1 MGPCGI
7 LLSVAFWWCNVAVV
21 SADWVSHGPEGGNIR
36 ALQIDPTRPG
46 TLYVG
51 TVADDFS
58 GGVFKSTNGGGSW
71 TAMNAGLTNP
81 LVNAFAIDPTSP
93 GTLYAGTGG
102 GGVFKSTNGGGSWTA
117 MNAGLTSPLVNALA
131 RISHQANRTRSTTGP
146 ANDNEGFSVRRGA
159 AGAPSDTLR
168 PAAESDRRRWDT
180 PRPSGASAVHAG
192 GLRRTVAPQQ
202 RSGYARWRFAS
213 ACAKSRWRGKTLLS
227 AMTTRRTLT
236 VTSAP
241 SFSSRVRIVLT

>member
-1 MGPCGI
+1 PPP
-7 LLSVAFWWCNVAVV
+7 LSRPRTLYL
-21 SADWVSHGPEGGNIR
+21 ADSGSDPGNW
-36 ALQIDPTRPG
+36 TSSGTGPG
-46 TLYVG
+46 TPRPAL
-51 TVADDFS
+51 
-58 GGVFKSTNGGGSW
+58 
-71 TAMNAGLTNP
+71 
-81 LVNAFAIDPTSP
+81 
-93 GTLYAGTGG
+93 
-102 GGVFKSTNGGGSWTA
+102 
-117 MNAGLTSPLVNALA
+117 LA

-168 PAAESDRRRWDT
+168 PAVESDRRRWDT
-180 PRPSGASAVHAG
+180 PRPSGAGAVHAG
-192 GLRRTVAPQQ
+192 GLRQTVAPQQ

-241 SFSSRVRIVLT
+241 SFSSRL

>member
-1 MGPCGI
+1 MTAGFGMRRLLRLANAPHAIVHHARFSASQASGLERGDKREERQRCRQHEPCTY
-7 LLSVAFWWCNVAVV
+7 LQCSDQLRLSFPPQRALSVPA
-21 SADWVSHGPEGGNIR
+21 G
-36 ALQIDPTRPG
+36 PTRGRPPRRPKPIPQPAGRPIRWPG
-46 TLYVG
+46 RRL
-51 TVADDFS
+51 
-58 GGVFKSTNGGGSW
+58 GGRDIVVLPS
-71 TAMNAGLTNP
+71 
-81 LVNAFAIDPTSP
+81 
-93 GTLYAGTGG
+93 
-102 GGVFKSTNGGGSWTA
+102 
-117 MNAGLTSPLVNALA
+117 LA

>member
-1 MGPCGI
+1 MPRVWTGAHRHLPS
-7 LLSVAFWWCNVAVV
+7 LRAVSVVTRRDSRPLREVPVSLPFLTASVPPDAVG
-21 SADWVSHGPEGGNIR
+21 SRANYPE
-36 ALQIDPTRPG
+36 T
-46 TLYVG
+46 
-51 TVADDFS
+51 
-58 GGVFKSTNGGGSW
+58 
-71 TAMNAGLTNP
+71 
-81 LVNAFAIDPTSP
+81 
-93 GTLYAGTGG
+93 
-102 GGVFKSTNGGGSWTA
+102 
-117 MNAGLTSPLVNALA
+117 LA